1 MRLGLVLILALGAP
15 AVAVAQQQP
24 AQGRPEVAS
33 VRPAQE
39 PHPVGQY
46 AGVVPGEA
54 RQPSHVAARTGA
66 PPVLLTWPGFQ
77 GRQDGASRIFIQ
89 TSAPVQYE
97 ARAEPGRYV
106 ILFHGL
112 RVPVRNNGRTLE
124 TRFFNSPV
132 TRARIE
138 RRRRD
143 VALVLELRAD
153 ITPTVSVEAGAS
165 GYQFL
170 FVTFSAGNYLPP
182 ELAAP
187 PPEVEQ
193 AQGGLS
199 TVETLPRRDA
209 PPPAQPGQA
218 AQPGQPPPFRDAEQ
232 PPALQG
238 RAGP

>member
-1 MRLGLVLILALGAP
+1 MRLGLALIVALGAP
-15 AVAVAQQQP
+15 GVALAQPEP
-24 AQGRPEVAS
+24 AQGRPQIAS
-33 VRPAQE
+33 VRPAEQ
-39 PHPVGQY
+39 PHAVGQY

-66 PPVLLTWPGFQ
+66 PPILLTWPGFQ
-77 GRQDGASRIFIQ
+77 GRADGASRIFIQ

-97 ARAEPGRYV
+97 ARSEAGRYV
-106 ILFHGL
+106 ILFRGL

-143 VALVLELRAD
+143 IALVLELRAD
-153 ITPTVSVEAGAS
+153 VTPTVSVEAGAN

-170 FVTFSAGNYLPP
+170 FVTFPAGSYLPP
-182 ELAAP
+182 ELASP
-187 PPEVEQ
+187 PPEVVE
-193 AQGGLS
+193 AQGGVS
-199 TVETLPRRDA
+199 RIETIPRRDA
-209 PPPAQPGQA
+209 PPPTQPGQ
-218 AQPGQPPPFRDAEQ
+218 PGAPPPFRDAEQ

>member
-1 MRLGLVLILALGAP
+1 MRLALVLIIALGAP
-15 AVAVAQQQP
+15 SAALAQQQP
-24 AQGRPEVAS
+24 APGGQQVAS
-33 VRPAQE
+33 VRPAEQ

-46 AGVVPGEA
+46 AGVVPGEG

-66 PPVLLTWPGFQ
+66 PPILLTWPGFQ
-77 GRQDGASRIFIQ
+77 GRPDGASRIFIQ
-89 TSAPVQYE
+89 TSAVVQYE
-97 ARAEPGRYV
+97 ARAEAGRYV

-153 ITPTVSVEAGAS
+153 VTPTVSVEAGTS

-170 FVTFSAGNYLPP
+170 FVTFPAGSYLPP
-182 ELAAP
+182 ELAATP
-187 PPEVEQ
+187 PDMVE
-193 AQGGLS
+193 AQGGGLS
-199 TVETLPRRDA
+199 TVETLPRRDV
-209 PPPAQPGQA
+209 PAAAGPGGQ
-218 AQPGQPPPFRDAEQ
+218 QGQPPPFRDAEQ